1 MWKWGD
7 RRVQTLS
14 QRRKRE
20 KEHSWHTYTD
30 SYRWGYK
37 SSLPLRSTN
46 FAKKSTSYW
55 VKGRRAYARLFL
67 RENPRLFGQRL
78 SGPPYL
84 LYCKLPLVN
93 PVIAYVY
100 RWLLCLTHK
109 VDIRKFLVL
118 RITPSPV
125 PCGLGVSLKCA
136 MPDNC
141 ACIRSSL
148 PSISQSDFF
157 TRPPMPIKQE
167 GEVEFQTFFLEYTH
181 YLKMDV
187 TLGHM
192 RIAAPLG

>member
-20 KEHSWHTYTD
+20 REHSWHTYTD

-46 FAKKSTSYW
+46 FAKKSTSYR
-55 VKGRRAYARLFL
+55 VKGRAYARLFL

-93 PVIAYVY
+93 PVLAYVY

-118 RITPSPV
+118 RITPSPGRV
-125 PCGLGVSLKCA
+125 FAGSSQTK
-136 MPDNC
+136 
-141 ACIRSSL
+141 RS
-148 PSISQSDFF
+148 PSGREDADK
-157 TRPPMPIKQE
+157 TPIA
-167 GEVEFQTFFLEYTH
+167 GC
-181 YLKMDV
+181 
-187 TLGHM
+187 
-192 RIAAPLG
+192 PLLRHKL